1 MLRNVAVVVVNGF
14 LPFEFGTICEVFG
27 VDRADDG
34 LPSYDFAVV
43 AGEPAPLR
51 AHNNFTIQPSCGL
64 ERLEEA
70 DLIALPAV
78 GDDRL
83 SIYAGR
89 VPPSRPPR
97 PPELRHPPREFPGDL
112 LAALR
117 RAVDRGAR
125 VLSVCSG
132 AFILGEA
139 GLLDGRRCTTHWRH
153 AEELA
158 RRYPAAKVD
167 PDVLYVDDDP
177 VITSAG
183 TAAGIDAC
191 LYLVRKEQG
200 SRVANG
206 IARRMVVPPHRD
218 GGQAQYVDQPVAP
231 SCDGTLRDLLEW
243 LRAHLE
249 QPLTVRQLAVRANMS
264 ERTFA
269 RRFVQDTGTTP
280 QRWLT
285 GQRILLAQQLL
296 EESDETVDAIADR
309 TGFGNATAL
318 RHHFRAWRGTTPHA
332 YRRIFRGDPPARGA
346 RGPRG
351 VWGGGQ
357 PPHNRGVSG
366 GRPPESA
373 SSPRVSIVPPSQHRV
388 ISGL

>member
-1 MLRNVAVVVVNGF
+1 MLRNVAVVVVHGF

-51 AHNNFTIQPSCGL
+51 AHNDFTIQPSYGL

-83 SIYAGR
+83 SIYASQKGR
-89 VPPSRPPR
+89 IPCPGPDA
-97 PPELRHPPREFPGDL
+97 PREFPEDL
-112 LAALR
+112 LRALR
-117 RAVDRGAR
+117 RGVDRGAR

-139 GLLDGRRCTTHWRH
+139 GLLDGRRCTTHWRN

-200 SRVANG
+200 SRIANG

-243 LRAHLE
+243 LRAHLD
-249 QPLTVRQLAVRANMS
+249 QPVTVRQLAARANMS

-280 QRWLT
+280 QRWLI

-296 EESDETVDAIADR
+296 EESDETVDVIADR

-318 RHHFRAWRGTTPHA
+318 RHHFRAWRGTTPNA
-332 YRRIFRGDPPARGA
+332 YRRLFRGAPG
-346 RGPRG
+346 
-351 VWGGGQ
+351 
-357 PPHNRGVSG
+357 
-366 GRPPESA
+366 
-373 SSPRVSIVPPSQHRV
+373 
-388 ISGL
+388 